1 MGINLSNFLASK
13 SHDRKMGQYQDL
25 DHLDGLAVSSVSANL
40 YNSKRDDLAMFY
52 FRDGANFASLYTQSK
67 ILSENIKWN
76 LSQKTQ
82 KIFSLVVNTRNANSF
97 TGEHGYKSMQHLADL
112 ISKQLTEKQKE
123 DEDDPKIIKPK
134 TVLEI
139 GTYTGYSTICLSEGL
154 DKNGNIHTIDHNEE
168 LLVIQNKYFK
178 KAGISKK
185 VKQYTGD
192 ATKIVKKLNLDFDLV
207 FIDADK
213 ENYPLYFD
221 SIIEKVKPGGVI
233 IADNILWSGKILE
246 KVEEED
252 YATKS
257 IIEFNDKVNN
267 DDRVETII
275 LPIRDGLSLIIK
287 I

>member
-1 MGINLSNFLASK
+1 MKNFIDSKIFNYSLSK
-13 SHDRKMGQYQDL
+13 STKEP
-25 DHLDGLAVSSVSANL
+25 
-40 YNSKRDDLAMFY
+40 
-52 FRDGANFASLYTQSK
+52 K
-67 ILSENIKWN
+67 ILNDLNRETHLKILNPRM
-76 LSQKTQ
+76 LSGHYQGR
-82 KIFSLVVNTRNANSF
+82 ILSLVS
-97 TGEHGYKSMQHLADL
+97 
-112 ISKQLTEKQKE
+112 
-123 DEDDPKIIKPK
+123 KIIKPK

-154 DKNGNIHTIDHNEE
+154 DKNGSIHTIDHNEE

-178 KAGISKK
+178 KAGISEK

-192 ATKIVKKLNLDFDLV
+192 ARKIVRKLNLDFDLV

-213 ENYPLYFD
+213 ENYPLYYD
-221 SIIEKVKPGGVI
+221 SIIKKVKPGGII

-275 LPIRDGLSLIIK
+275 LPIRDGLSLIRK